1 MSNSSADWSLDVL
14 KEHLQYAVDLEFWTI
29 PYYLTALYSVRD
41 QSSEAFQLIR
51 SVVDQEMLHLELAA
65 NVANAYGVNV
75 KFSAPKYG
83 GGIPHLDFA
92 INKPD
97 PTKIFKNW
105 SSKLG
110 PLDAARID
118 AMCLIEYPEWGAGGL
133 ELLDQTM
140 STLQEKDSTEKTLQ
154 SLQHLQD
161 KVELLQDKTKYG
173 SIGAFYNAV
182 KIGAWKFYT
191 HIEPRHQ
198 RDDFGRYYANAKS
211 LIIDKGELDG
221 LLEVWELLYIIT
233 DQGEGEN
240 AGNEQITP
248 EHRNTA
254 TDPSPGVDHYGK
266 FLRVRE
272 AGRLPETYQGVLNP
286 KPKTPASAAQDTLVE
301 NFTAFRSSLEARF
314 AGNTTPD
321 FWTQMATLGA
331 NIRTCWVHGAVP
343 RFS

>member
-1 MSNSSADWSLDVL
+1 MSSSSADWSLADL
-14 KEHLQYAVDLEFWTI
+14 KDHLQYAVDLEFWTI
-29 PYYLTALYSVRD
+29 PYYLTALYSIRD

-65 NVANAYGVNV
+65 NVANTYGVNV
-75 KFSAPKYG
+75 KFTVPKYG
-83 GGIPHLDFA
+83 DGIPHLNFA
-92 INKPD
+92 INEPD

-118 AMCLIEYPEWGAGGL
+118 AMCLIEYPEWGAGSL
-133 ELLDQTM
+133 ELLDQKM
-140 STLQEKDSTEKTLQ
+140 STLQEKESTEKALQ
-154 SLQHLQD
+154 GMQHLQGEV
-161 KVELLQDKTKYG
+161 KLLKDTTKYG

-182 KIGAWKFYT
+182 KIGAWKFYKQ
-191 HIEPRHQ
+191 IEPRYQ
-198 RDDFGRYYANAKS
+198 MDDFRRYYADAKS
-211 LIIDKGELDG
+211 LIINKSELDG

-240 AGNEQITP
+240 SGNEQITP

-266 FLRVRE
+266 FLRVRA
-272 AGRLPETYQGVLNP
+272 AGQFPETYHGELD
-286 KPKTPASAAQDTLVE
+286 PAPHSPGSAAQETLVK
-301 NFTAFRSSLEARF
+301 NFTDFRMSLEARF
-314 AGNTTPD
+314 SGKVTPD

-331 NIRTCWVHGAVP
+331 NIRTCWTYSTVP